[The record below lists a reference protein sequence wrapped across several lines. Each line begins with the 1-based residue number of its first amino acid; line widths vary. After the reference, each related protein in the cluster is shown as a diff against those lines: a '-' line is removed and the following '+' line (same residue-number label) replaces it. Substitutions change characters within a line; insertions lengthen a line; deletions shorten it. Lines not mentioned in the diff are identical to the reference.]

1 MKIDSILILAAGKG
15 TRLKPYTNNLPKSLL
30 PLGETNILQNLI
42 VQSEKYFTGAKIY
55 INTSYLAEK
64 IINEITNFPLDRR
77 PYVIW
82 EPDALGPAFTVTN
95 HCNKTNGNVLVIH
108 GDNFFSDLTYSEFAN
123 TINQKNQ
130 DVSIL
135 LCHQKT
141 RQSARSQIIEKDNI
155 IKSILESDI
164 SNLTIDLGE
173 SHNSELVW
181 SSSGAIVIKEK
192 SLINFS
198 PKKGESL
205 SPSLINYIASMEDL
219 YFEKCT
225 GTRISIDSEESY
237 LAAIEISQKSQK
249 LFNRT
254 F

>member
-1 MKIDSILILAAGKG
+1 M
-15 TRLKPYTNNLPKSLL
+15 
-30 PLGETNILQNLI
+30 
-42 VQSEKYFTGAKIY
+42 
-55 INTSYLAEK
+55 
-64 IINEITNFPLDRR
+64 
-77 PYVIW
+77 
-82 EPDALGPAFTVTN
+82 
-95 HCNKTNGNVLVIH
+95 
-108 GDNFFSDLTYSEFAN
+108 
-123 TINQKNQ
+123 
-130 DVSIL
+130 
-135 LCHQKT
+135 
-141 RQSARSQIIEKDNI
+141 DNI
-155 IKSILESDI
+155 IQSILESDI